1 MIYSLVWNSLLMIH
15 EYLFL
20 FIIFTR
26 KFDNSFP
33 DKKISQ
39 KSLNNNRP
47 QMMVVNNNNQHFD
60 YHEKWLY
67 FQKKMLHRTIYQ
79 TILQYWE
86 TFFYHFCTTTQRF
99 SNSDSVPSSLRQDQY
114 TALYTVGQNPHKNT
128 IYKSGTAS
136 VSINVLEFLTK
147 IFDFLACC
155 TLVYCKYLFS
165 LGFRYISLSQRDFI
179 FQPFI
184 YNFP

>member
-1 MIYSLVWNSLLMIH
+1 MIDSLVWNSLLMIH
-15 EYLFL
+15 EYLLL

-86 TFFYHFCTTTQRF
+86 TFFTTFVPQNAPPPPRKGFQIVIQCPLAFVKTNILHYTQQARIPIKIQF
-99 SNSDSVPSSLRQDQY
+99 IKV
-114 TALYTVGQNPHKNT
+114 AL
-128 IYKSGTAS
+128 
-136 VSINVLEFLTK
+136 L
-147 IFDFLACC
+147 
-155 TLVYCKYLFS
+155 
-165 LGFRYISLSQRDFI
+165 LSRSMFW
-179 FQPFI
+179 
-184 YNFP
+184 NF